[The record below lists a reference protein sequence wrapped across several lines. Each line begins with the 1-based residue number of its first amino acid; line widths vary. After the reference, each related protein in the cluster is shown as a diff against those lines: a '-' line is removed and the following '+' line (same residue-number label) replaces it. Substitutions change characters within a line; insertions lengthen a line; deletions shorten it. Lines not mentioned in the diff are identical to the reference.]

1 MGHPWHSRSQM
12 ELNHFWSKITFK
24 KKTNNEITL
33 LIYTDISKCFIIN
46 DLDETS
52 PLQRE
57 EYLARLLLFFRVIQP
72 TSPAISPKTYIT
84 AGQVSVCSNGTPMDR
99 TRVSKA
105 FSLLQRFHP
114 FSPLSSHT
122 PSQPRARFNK
132 TCLFFNQSLVFC
144 T

>member
-1 MGHPWHSRSQM
+1 MGHPWPSRGQM
-12 ELNHFWSKITFK
+12 ELNHFKSKLTFFK
-24 KKTNNEITL
+24 KNNENTL
-33 LIYTDISKCFIIN
+33 LIYTYISKCFIVN

-52 PLQRE
+52 PLQRQ
-57 EYLARLLLFFRVIQP
+57 EYFAGLLLFFRVIQP
-72 TSPAISPKTYIT
+72 TSPAISLKTYVT
-84 AGQVSVCSNGTPMDR
+84 AGQVSVCSNGPPMDS

-114 FSPLSSHT
+114 FSPLSSHS

-132 TCLFFNQSLVFC
+132 TSFFTQSLVFC